1 MMNGSGPNHA
11 LTHDELILQ
20 LDSTMRTPLS
30 MNGPAAKAQCV
41 IWTRRTKSALEAPR
55 VLVVDDF
62 MDTADAISMVL
73 AIGGFDSNAVY
84 SGRRAI
90 DTIGQWHPQI
100 VLLDIWMPD
109 MSGLEVAAHLRAD
122 ASTSD
127 TVLIAHS
134 AASSASDLERAK
146 QAGFDAFCA
155 KPTDSAILAPLLRHF
170 VPDA

>member
-1 MMNGSGPNHA
+1 MNG
-11 LTHDELILQ
+11 Q
-20 LDSTMRTPLS
+20 
-30 MNGPAAKAQCV
+30 AANPQCV
-41 IWTRRTKSALEAPR
+41 IWTRRIKDALDAPR

-62 MDTADAISMVL
+62 TDTADAISMVL

-90 DTIGQWHPQI
+90 DTIGQWRPQI

-109 MSGLEVAAHLRAD
+109 MSGLEVAAQLRAD

-127 TVLIAHS
+127 IVLVAHS

-146 QAGFDAFCA
+146 HAGFDAFCA

-170 VPDA
+170 VPDASAN

>member
-1 MMNGSGPNHA
+1 MHAGSTFPN
-11 LTHDELILQ
+11 DRE
-20 LDSTMRTPLS
+20 MKTPPG
-30 MNGPAAKAQCV
+30 MNGPALKAQCV
-41 IWTRRTKSALEAPR
+41 IWTRRKKSALDSPR

-62 MDTADAISMVL
+62 ADTADAISMVL
-73 AIGGFDSNAVY
+73 TLSGFDSNAVY
-84 SGRRAI
+84 NGHGAI
-90 DTIGQWHPQI
+90 ETVGHWQPEI

-109 MSGLEVAAHLRAD
+109 MSGLEVAAQLRAN

-170 VPDA
+170 VPDVSSH